1 MSPRKR
7 SSSWINLEVNVGSH
21 NTYGPGC
28 IREVGKPP
36 VKPLGIKGIVVRVL
50 LAVIPLALTTVIPYL
65 ANWLVLQ
72 L

>member
-28 IREVGKPP
+28 IREVEKPP
-36 VKPLGIKGIVVRVL
+36 AKHFGIAAHVI

-65 ANWLVLQ
+65 ANWLVM
-72 L
+72 

>member
-28 IREVGKPP
+28 IREVEKPP
-36 VKPLGIKGIVVRVL
+36 VKPLGIKGIAAHVL

-65 ANWLVLQ
+65 GNWLVLQ

>member
-28 IREVGKPP
+28 TREVEKPP
-36 VKPLGIKGIVVRVL
+36 AKPVGIKGIVARVL
-50 LAVIPLALTTVIPYL
+50 LAVIPLALTIGIHHL

>member
-28 IREVGKPP
+28 IREVEKPP
-36 VKPLGIKGIVVRVL
+36 AKPLGIKGIVVRVL

>member
-1 MSPRKR
+1 MSPRKQ

-28 IREVGKPP
+28 IREVEKPP
-36 VKPLGIKGIVVRVL
+36 AKAIGIRGTAMRVL
-50 LAVIPLALTTVIPYL
+50 LAVIPLALTTAIPYL